1 MNNQTKKF
9 LIIDGNSLA
18 YRAFYALPFLSNRVG
33 VTTNA
38 AYGFTTMLF
47 KILEEEKPECVAC
60 CFDKGRATFR
70 HSQFAEYKATRKETP
85 DELRPQFGLIKQILE
100 AMRIPYFELEKYEAD
115 DLIGTLVTQGEAHG
129 YQNLILTG
137 DRDALQLV
145 SPHTHCLI
153 TRKGISEIDVYD
165 LDRVR
170 QVYALEPP
178 QLIDVKALTGDVSDN
193 IPGVPGIGEK
203 TALHLIQTYGSLDA
217 VLRHLALVPA
227 RVRTALERYRD
238 LAYMSRGLA
247 TIACD
252 VPITIDWEA
261 CRYEGP
267 DYARLL
273 EVFRQLEFRSLVK
286 AVLKKMEAG
295 AADSAGHDADHGG
308 DHGGDETPMAEPDGE
323 PVPVRTEAEGRLD
336 RIADG
341 DGLKRWLWQALK
353 GERNLGLSLIWE
365 GSGYRRARILGLGLT
380 SHLGSIGVD
389 AGDLPNLPQVLREVF
404 EVLKPARLY
413 VHDAKAHE
421 VCLAQAG
428 VGEVKMSGDTMLAAY
443 LLDPAQSEYS
453 LSQLVLE
460 HLDEALAE
468 PQQPWEQAGLRSRY
482 IFRLHEVLQQKL
494 RLADMEQL
502 YQEVEL
508 PLTWVLGRME
518 MEGVRVDPQRLKAMG
533 EGLAADLEALSQQIY
548 ELAGTQFNINSPKQ
562 LGQVLFEKLKLPVG
576 KRTKTGYST
585 SIEVLEE
592 LAQEHE
598 IAARIIEYRQLAK
611 LKSTYVE
618 GLYPLIDPET
628 GKLHTTFN
636 QAVTA
641 TGRLSSTEPNL
652 QNIPVRLEVGRRI
665 RQVFV
670 PRAPDWVILAA
681 DYSQIE
687 LRVLAHISG
696 DENLRAAFFE
706 GQDIHTRTASEVFG
720 VPFAEVTP
728 EMRRRAKAVNFG
740 IVYGISDFGLAR
752 DLGIPREEAKEYI
765 DRYFARYPRVLEYIQ
780 EIIARAKEVG
790 YVTTLLNR
798 RRYLTDLYSA
808 NRAVRN
814 FGERTAMN
822 TPIQGSAAD
831 IIKLAMLRVDRLLR
845 EKQLE
850 AAMILQVH
858 DELIFDVPKDELKVV
873 ARLAREAMEGAVKL
887 EVPLKVE
894 LKYGP
899 NWYQLEEL
907 ADEDLE

>member
-1 MNNQTKKF
+1 MNNKAKKF
-9 LIIDGNSLA
+9 LVIDGNSLA

-33 VTTNA
+33 TTTNA

-47 KILEEEKPECVAC
+47 KILEEEKPDCVAC
-60 CFDKGRATFR
+60 CFDKGRTTFR
-70 HSQFAEYKATRKETP
+70 HHQFAEYKATRQETP
-85 DELRPQFGLIKQILE
+85 DELRPQFDLIKRVLE
-100 AMRIPYFELEKYEAD
+100 AMRIPYYELESYEAD
-115 DLIGTLVTQGEAHG
+115 DLIGTLVTQAEARG
-129 YQNLILTG
+129 WQNIILTG

-145 SPHTHCLI
+145 SPQTRCLI
-153 TRKGISEIDVYD
+153 TRKGISEVDVYD

-170 QVYALEPP
+170 QVYAVEPA

-203 TALHLIQTYGSLDA
+203 TALKLIQTYGSLDG

-227 RVRTALERYRD
+227 RVRAALERYRD

-252 VPITIDWEA
+252 APITIDLDV
-261 CRYEGP
+261 CRYQGP
-267 DYARLL
+267 DYSKLL
-273 EVFRQLEFRSLVK
+273 EVFRQLEFRTLIK
-286 AVLKKMEAG
+286 AVLKKMQDG
-295 AADSAGHDADHGG
+295 AVAPA
-308 DHGGDETPMAEPDGE
+308 DGE
-323 PVPVRTEAEGRLD
+323 VSEPETGAVLSTAKTERHLD
-336 RIADG
+336 RVQDEG
-341 DGLKRWLWQALK
+341 ELKRWLWQALK
-353 GERNLGLSLIWE
+353 GERNLGFSLIWE
-365 GSGYRRARILGLGLT
+365 GQSYRRARIVALGFT
-380 SHLGSIGVD
+380 SHLGTIGVNASD
-389 AGDLPNLPQVLREVF
+389 FPNLPQVLREVF
-404 EVLKPARLY
+404 EVLRPARLLA
-413 VHDAKAHE
+413 HDAKAHE

-428 VGEVKMSGDTMLAAY
+428 VGEIKMSGDTMLAAY
-443 LLDPAQSEYS
+443 LLDPTKTEYD

-460 HLDEALAE
+460 HLDEAFTE
-468 PQQPWEQAGLRSRY
+468 PELPWQRAALRSNY
-482 IFRLHEVLQQKL
+482 ILRLHEVLEQKL
-494 RLADMEQL
+494 RLADMDQL

-518 MEGVRVDPQRLKAMG
+518 MEGVRVDREGLKVMG
-533 EGLAADLEALSQQIY
+533 EALAVDLEALSRQIY
-548 ELAGTQFNINSPKQ
+548 ELAGTEFNINSPKQ
-562 LGQVLFEKLKLPVG
+562 LGQVLFEKLKLPAG

-585 SIEVLEE
+585 SAEVLEE
-592 LAQEHE
+592 LAHEHE
-598 IAARIIEYRQLAK
+598 IAAKIIEYRQLAK
-611 LKSTYVE
+611 LKSTYVD
-618 GLYPLIDPET
+618 GLYPLIDPQT
-628 GKLHTTFN
+628 GKLYTTFN

-652 QNIPVRLEVGRRI
+652 QNIPVRLEVGRKI

-670 PRAPDWVILAA
+670 PRAEDWVILTA

-720 VPFAEVTP
+720 VPFDQVTP

-752 DLGIPREEAKEYI
+752 DLGISREEAKEYI
-765 DRYFARYPRVLEYIQ
+765 DRYFARYPRVAEYIQ
-780 EIIARAKEVG
+780 QIIARAREVG

-808 NRAVRN
+808 NRAVRS

-845 EKQLE
+845 ERQLE

-858 DELIFDVPKDELKVV
+858 DELIFDVPKKELKAV
-873 ARLAREAMEGAVKL
+873 AKMAKAAMEGAVEL

-899 NWYQLEEL
+899 NWYQLNELTDEEL
-907 ADEDLE
+907 D